1 MLTVTV
7 PTHACTCRRVKG
19 KLEVCS
25 GTWSSYKSTSA
36 VADADSINT
45 GSVLA
50 FSGLAPGR
58 IPDARAEAVVDLVGA
73 GYDWLGQ
80 VGAMAS
86 STFFH
91 LSVSRTTRE

>member
-1 MLTVTV
+1 MGCVLTVPAHYV
-7 PTHACTCRRVKG
+7 PFTELLVGCP
-19 KLEVCS
+19 
-25 GTWSSYKSTSA
+25 WSSYKSTSA